1 MVGCFGLPVSFVT
14 GLLTRHLPL
23 TSFSNVVFGFVTDF
37 GGNILPGSTAPQHI
51 PAAAMALSVG
61 QLFSAAFSGSRD
73 PSSGEYMDGARAA
86 LA

>member
-1 MVGCFGLPVSFVT
+1 MVGGFGLPVSFVT

-23 TSFSNVVFGFVTDF
+23 TSFSSVVFGFVTDF
-37 GGNILPGSTAPQHI
+37 GVNIMPGTTAPQHI
-51 PAAAMALSVG
+51 PAAMALSVG

-73 PSSGEYMDGARAA
+73 PRSGEYMDGARAA